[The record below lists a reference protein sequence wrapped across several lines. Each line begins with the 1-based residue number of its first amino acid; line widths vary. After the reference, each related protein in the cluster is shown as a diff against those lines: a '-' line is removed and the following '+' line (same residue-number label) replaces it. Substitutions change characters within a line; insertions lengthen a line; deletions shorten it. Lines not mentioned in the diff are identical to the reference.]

1 MTLQAGHTYRGGD
14 GAGQA
19 AHLDCAAQ
27 SISMLAGNRLLL
39 RQAPALL
46 PAMRSR
52 SQLVVAMAKKQGKKE
67 AGGAQRSQAAGILH
81 IGLNQALAAAAA
93 CRLL

>member
-1 MTLQAGHTYRGGD
+1 
-14 GAGQA
+14 
-19 AHLDCAAQ
+19 
-27 SISMLAGNRLLL
+27 MLAGNRMLL

-67 AGGAQRSQAAGILH
+67 AAGKQRSQDGRSA
-81 IGLNQALAAAAA
+81 
-93 CRLL
+93 

>member
-1 MTLQAGHTYRGGD
+1 
-14 GAGQA
+14 
-19 AHLDCAAQ
+19 
-27 SISMLAGNRLLL
+27 MLVSNRLLL

-67 AGGAQRSQAAGILH
+67 TGGTQGS
-81 IGLNQALAAAAA
+81 
-93 CRLL
+93 

>member
-1 MTLQAGHTYRGGD
+1 MATKRGSHLKILA
-14 GAGQA
+14 AGQA
-19 AHLDCAAQ
+19 TG
-27 SISMLAGNRLLL
+27 MLAGNRMLL

-67 AGGAQRSQAAGILH
+67 AGGAQGRQAGNTFSLLACFLSASVSSGI
-81 IGLNQALAAAAA
+81 
-93 CRLL
+93 

>member
-1 MTLQAGHTYRGGD
+1 MAAMRGTRLTID
-14 GAGQA
+14 AAGQA
-19 AHLDCAAQ
+19 TG
-27 SISMLAGNRLLL
+27 MLVGNRMLL

-67 AGGAQRSQAAGILH
+67 AGGAQRTQAGTVTVYEVDPVIAI
-81 IGLNQALAAAAA
+81 A
-93 CRLL
+93 

>member
-1 MTLQAGHTYRGGD
+1 MAASRGSHLTITA
-14 GAGQA
+14 AGQA
-19 AHLDCAAQ
+19 TG
-27 SISMLAGNRLLL
+27 MLAGNRMLL

-67 AGGAQRSQAAGILH
+67 AGGAQAHRQAT
-81 IGLNQALAAAAA
+81 
-93 CRLL
+93 